1 MKAKTEAIE
10 VPVEIDLEK
19 INAAVQKAKELK
31 NTTKEAAR
39 YAQKITFTTNKLQW
53 ITLGISIFSLIISF
67 ISFLNKQK
75 GEKKLELKDNV
86 FYTPAEFAE
95 LRGCNVD
102 TARTIFNVDDFPSEN
117 YGKEKVALGSAIRE
131 WYSKKRKKGD

>member
-19 INAAVQKAKELK
+19 IDTAIKKAKELK
-31 NTTKEAAR
+31 NTTKEATR

-67 ISFLNKQK
+67 ISFLNK
-75 GEKKLELKDNV
+75 
-86 FYTPAEFAE
+86 
-95 LRGCNVD
+95 
-102 TARTIFNVDDFPSEN
+102 
-117 YGKEKVALGSAIRE
+117 
-131 WYSKKRKKGD
+131 